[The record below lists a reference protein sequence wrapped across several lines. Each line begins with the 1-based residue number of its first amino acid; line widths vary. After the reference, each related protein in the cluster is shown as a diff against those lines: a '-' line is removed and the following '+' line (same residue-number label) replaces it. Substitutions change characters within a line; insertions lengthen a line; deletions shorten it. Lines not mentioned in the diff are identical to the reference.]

1 MSARHH
7 RGTRLPKPANDYARR
22 DKRLSVVVRIP
33 QDLPIQRVEVEVFA
47 QLLDSLEQLA
57 ANDNQESQ
65 E

>member
-7 RGTRLPKPANDYARR
+7 RGPRLPKPANDNARR
-22 DKRLSVVVRIP
+22 DNRLSVVLRIP

-57 ANDNQESQ
+57 ANDNQEPQ

>member
-1 MSARHH
+1 MSAPH
-7 RGTRLPKPANDYARR
+7 RRGPRLPKPANDNARR

-47 QLLDSLEQLA
+47 QLLDSLEPLA
-57 ANDNQESQ
+57 ANDNQEPQ